1 MAFGVLGTH
10 LYVGSA
16 PLANIF
22 AAADALA
29 DFTGLSVASEVGQI
43 ESMGNLGKKFQ
54 SVTFQAIA
62 DGRTIKLKGGYDPG
76 SLPLVVAS
84 DTTDAGQIL
93 LEGYANAANQNN
105 YPFLITLNG
114 NDPANGA
121 IWFGGLVMSYERVI
135 STVNNVLKANV
146 QIEVNTPIILGPA

>member
-1 MAFGVLGTH
+1 MAYGVLGTRM
-10 LYVGSA
+10 YVGA
-16 PLANIF
+16 TPLANIF

-29 DFTGLSVASEVGQI
+29 DFTGLSVSSEVGQV

-54 SVTFQAIA
+54 VVTFQAIA

-84 DTTDAGQIL
+84 DTTDPGQIL
-93 LEGYANAANQNN
+93 LETYGNAADQNN

-114 NDPANGA
+114 NDPTKDA
-121 IWFGGLVMSYERVI
+121 IWFGGLVTSYERVI
-135 STVNNVLKANV
+135 SSVNNVIKANV
-146 QIEVNTPIILGPA
+146 QIEVNTPIILGPS